1 MTTVL
6 YDYICYGLSVVVG
19 LSPMRLQNDVP
30 ESDGRRKTVIVGA
43 RSGFGDGT
51 HTPDD
56 GDGGGT
62 GTGVKKRP
70 PFFSVPVCCY

>member
-1 MTTVL
+1 
-6 YDYICYGLSVVVG
+6 
-19 LSPMRLQNDVP
+19 MRLQNDVP

>member
-1 MTTVL
+1 M
-6 YDYICYGLSVVVG
+6 VVVDAT
-19 LSPMRLQNDVP
+19 MRLQNGEP
-30 ESDGRRKTVIVGA
+30 LSDGCRETAIVGA

-62 GTGVKKRP
+62 GTGVKNRP
-70 PFFSVPVCCY
+70 PFFFHSCLLLPTVYFV

>member
-6 YDYICYGLSVVVG
+6 YDYICYGLSVVVV
-19 LSPMRLQNDVP
+19 LSPMRLLNGVP
-30 ESDGRRKTVIVGA
+30 ESVGRRKTAIVGA

-70 PFFSVPVCCY
+70 PFFSIPVCCY